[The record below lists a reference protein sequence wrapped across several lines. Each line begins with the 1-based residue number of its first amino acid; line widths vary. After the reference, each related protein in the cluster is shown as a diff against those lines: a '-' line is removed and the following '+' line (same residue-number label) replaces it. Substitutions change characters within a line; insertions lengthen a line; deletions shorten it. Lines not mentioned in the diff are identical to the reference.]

1 MTGVVIAS
9 EMKKYCYLL
18 ILLTLLPLAAFGQ
31 SFVAKVNGV
40 YTGDT
45 ILVRKDRE
53 ETKLRIRGIQCPGED
68 TVTGRTAKRF
78 VEALLLGRMVHVQGL
93 EKTQEGEIIGTVLL
107 ENRNVAVNLLSAG
120 LAEYRSDSYV
130 DQELADAENLARV
143 AEIGIWATPVTPVA
157 SDDSAPETATKT
169 RSEAAPRADETL
181 FKKVK
186 FVERTSDKRKE
197 RNVHLVFT
205 DSEIIVTTKDG
216 KTEYARIPF
225 QMVGEM
231 TYERSSH
238 PRWETA
244 AAPSIFGSFGDK
256 KKHWLTIIWFDQT
269 EDEYT
274 LLRLD
279 KDNYQ
284 DIIGA
289 CEARVGVDVMWV
301 VEYEPRPF

>member
-1 MTGVVIAS
+1 
-9 EMKKYCYLL
+9 MKKYCYLL

-53 ETKLRIRGIQCPGED
+53 ETKIRIRGAHSPGED
-68 TVTGRTAKRF
+68 TDIGRKAKRF
-78 VEALLLGRMVHVQGL
+78 TEALLLGRMVHVQGL
-93 EKTQEGEIIGTVLL
+93 EKTREGKVIGTVLL
-107 ENRNVAVNLLSAG
+107 ENRNVALNLLSAG
-120 LAEYRSDSYV
+120 LAEYRSDAYF
-130 DQELADAENLARV
+130 DQELADAENLAKV
-143 AEIGIWATPVTPVA
+143 AGIGIWAAPAAAVT
-157 SDDSAPETATKT
+157 SSDSAPGTAT
-169 RSEAAPRADETL
+169 EAQPQAASRADETL

-186 FVERTSDKRKE
+186 FVERADDKRKE
-197 RNVHLVFT
+197 RNAHLVFT

-225 QMVGEM
+225 QMVDEM

-256 KKHWLTIIWFDQT
+256 KKHWLTIIWFNET

-279 KDNYQ
+279 KNNYQ
-284 DIIGA
+284 DIIAA